1 MSIFK
6 SNFESLNLIVMKK
19 ILVPL
24 DFSETSDNA
33 FVYAL
38 ELAKLFKAE
47 LVLLHTFDLPIVD
60 SQSMPINYAT
70 IYDAIELTNFE
81 HFKDKMPMLRTIA
94 ESRNAE
100 HVAMNHILMDGDLV
114 FNIKKVVKQEN
125 IDFVVMGTRGTTGWM
140 DSFLGT
146 NTGAVISD
154 VSVPVLSVP
163 LEAQY
168 TKIESIA
175 FTTRYRE
182 KDIEALQKVLT
193 FAKKLHA
200 KVKCLYVK
208 TASSDVRGEAVKRWE
223 SHFEDYYETLEFF
236 IIPDEDVK
244 TTIED
249 FLLNQNIDLLAMLTY
264 KHNFFVEL
272 FTTTTTQKLS
282 YHLKTPILVLHE

>member
-1 MSIFK
+1 MSAFNCTFEFIK
-6 SNFESLNLIVMKK
+6 SYFMKK

-81 HFKDKMPMLRTIA
+81 HFRDKMPMLRTMA
-94 ESRNAE
+94 EARNAD
-100 HVAMNHILMDGDLV
+100 HVVMSHILMDGDLV

-125 IDFVVMGTRGTTGWM
+125 VDFVVMGTRGASGWV
-140 DSFLGT
+140 DSFIGT
-146 NTGAVISD
+146 NTAAVISD
-154 VSVPVLSVP
+154 ISVPVLSVP
-163 LEAQY
+163 VEAKF
-168 TKIESIA
+168 TKIETIG
-175 FTTRYRE
+175 FTTRFRE
-182 KDIEALQKVLT
+182 KDIEALQKVIAL
-193 FAKKLHA
+193 AKKLLA

-208 TASSDVRGEAVKRWE
+208 TPSSDVTEDTIKRWE
-223 SHFEDYYETLEFF
+223 SHFEDEAHLQFY
-236 IIPDEDVK
+236 IIPNEHVK
-244 TTIED
+244 TSIED
-249 FLLNQNIDLLAMLTY
+249 FLVNQEIDLLAMLTY
-264 KHNFFVEL
+264 KRNFFVEL

-282 YHLKTPILVLHE
+282 QHLKTPVLALHE